1 MSLELIKKAD
11 EYRAKID
18 ELEHRLQRIRGLT
31 KIQAIELEVQYET
44 SNSGY
49 SFEQVVLANP
59 DKAFLETSL
68 LDELL
73 LVINCEYKSK
83 LLEKLNTNVKDY
95 AEIENL

>member
-49 SFEQVVLANP
+49 SFESVVLANP
-59 DKAFLETSL
+59 DKTLLETSL

-83 LLEKLNTNVKDY
+83 LLEKLNANVKDY